1 MPGKVFISCGQR
13 GSEKKTAEAVKDL
26 LETKFGLSTYLA
38 FQVQS
43 LDDIMVITKELR
55 TSDYYLM
62 IDFKRAPNNI
72 GDLTCSLFTHQELAL
87 AHHLGFGSDMI
98 VLQQDGAVLE
108 GFLKYVLSN
117 PKSFKDN
124 TDLIESIN
132 QLVLQKKWSSEY
144 SRNLVVKDL
153 SCTDCWYS
161 DHTGQSYQRVWQIMI
176 ENRRPDTAALGTV
189 CILDAVKDSS
199 GRKEQSKDRAYLK
212 WAGQAG
218 YERTILPKDF
228 GLVDILAI
236 RPDQRG
242 VFLHSLRDTPRDP
255 IVQDDGEYEFFFKVY
270 AREYSVVEFSVQIKL
285 NWAEFA
291 PDKWRPRTTVK
302 LLSTS

>member
-13 GSEKKTAEAVKDL
+13 GSEKKTAEAVKKL
-26 LETKFGLSTYLA
+26 FEEEFGLSTYLA

-62 IDFKRAPNNI
+62 IDFKRNPNSI
-72 GDLTCSLFTHQELAL
+72 EDLTCSLFTHQELAL

-98 VLQQDGAVLE
+98 VLQQEGAPLE

-117 PKSFKDN
+117 PKLFKDE
-124 TDLIESIN
+124 TGLIEAIR
-132 QLVLQKKWSSEY
+132 QLVLQKEWSSEY
-144 SRNLVVKDL
+144 SRNLLARDL
-153 SCTDCWYS
+153 SYTDCWYS
-161 DHTGQSYQRVWQIMI
+161 DHTGKNYQRVWQIMI
-176 ENRRPDTAALGTV
+176 ENRRPDSAALGTV
-189 CILDAVKDSS
+189 CILDAVKYPN
-199 GRKEQSKDRAYLK
+199 GLKEQSKDRAYLK

-228 GLVDILAI
+228 GIVDVLAI

-242 VFLHSLRDTPRDP
+242 VFLHSLRDTPRAP
-255 IVQDDGEYEFFFKVY
+255 IVGDDGEYEFFYKVY
-270 AREYSVVEFSVQIKL
+270 AREYSVVEFSVKIEL

-291 PDKWRPRTTVK
+291 PDKWQPSTTAELV
-302 LLSTS
+302 STQ

>member
-13 GSEKKTAEAVKDL
+13 GSEKRIAETVKKL
-26 LETKFGLSTYLA
+26 LEEEFGLSTYLA

-62 IDFKRAPNNI
+62 IDFKRNPNSI
-72 GDLTCSLFTHQELAL
+72 EDLTCSLFTHQELAL

-98 VLQQDGAVLE
+98 VLQQEGAPLE

-117 PKSFKDN
+117 PKPFKDEAG
-124 TDLIESIN
+124 LLESIR
-132 QLVLQKKWSSEY
+132 QLVLQKKWSSGY
-144 SRNLVVKDL
+144 SRNLLARDL
-153 SCTDCWYS
+153 RYHDCWYS
-161 DHTGQSYQRVWQIMI
+161 DHTGKSCQRVWEIMI
-176 ENRRPDTAALGTV
+176 KNRRPDTAALGTV
-189 CILDAVKDSS
+189 CILDAVKYPNGS
-199 GRKEQSKDRAYLK
+199 KEQSKDRAYLK

-228 GLVDILAI
+228 GLVDVLAI

-242 VFLHSLRDTPRDP
+242 VFLHSLRDTARAP
-255 IVQDDGEYEFFFKVY
+255 IVKNDGEYEFFYKVY
-270 AREYSVVEFSVQIKL
+270 AHEYSVVKFSVKIEL
-285 NWAEFA
+285 NWVELASDIWQ
-291 PDKWRPRTTVK
+291 PSTTAK
-302 LLSTS
+302 LVLT

>member
-13 GSEKKTAEAVKDL
+13 GSEKTTAKAVKKL
-26 LETKFGLSTYLA
+26 LEEKEFSLSAYLA

-62 IDFKRAPNNI
+62 IDFKRTPNSNE
-72 GDLTCSLFTHQELAL
+72 DLTCSLFTHQELAL

-98 VLQQDGAVLE
+98 VLQQEGAPLE

-117 PKSFKDN
+117 PKLFKD
-124 TDLIESIN
+124 DAGLLESLK
-132 QLVLQKKWSSEY
+132 QLVLQKQWSSEY
-144 SRNLVVKDL
+144 SRNLLARDL
-153 SCTDCWYS
+153 SYTDCWYS
-161 DHTGQSYQRVWQIMI
+161 DHTGKSYQRVWQIRI

-189 CILDAVKDSS
+189 CILDAVEYPN
-199 GRKEQSKDRAYLK
+199 GRKEQSGDRAYLK

-228 GLVDILAI
+228 GLVDVLSI

-242 VFLHSLRDTPRDP
+242 IFLHSLRDTPRAP
-255 IVQDDGEYEFFFKVY
+255 IVKDDGEYEFFFKVF
-270 AREYSVVEFSVQIKL
+270 AREYSVVDFSVKIEL
-285 NWAEFA
+285 NWAEVSTN
-291 PDKWRPRTTVK
+291 KWEPNTKAK
-302 LLSTS
+302 LVPT